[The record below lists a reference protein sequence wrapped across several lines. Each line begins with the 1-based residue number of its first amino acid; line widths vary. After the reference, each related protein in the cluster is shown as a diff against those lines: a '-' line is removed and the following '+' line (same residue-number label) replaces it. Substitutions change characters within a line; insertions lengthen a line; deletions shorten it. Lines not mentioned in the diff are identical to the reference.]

1 MTLAWIPLL
10 LSFSSALYKLWVKSA
25 MAAALPKL
33 PNSSG
38 YGELNNN
45 IHSKDNREQNKHQF
59 HQVGRW
65 QDSMSFQVHANMPPH
80 VCIIPV
86 SDHFRKT
93 QKLKTAT
100 FDLIEPPVKTL
111 QDSTSPTFTG
121 KTHNTIYHS
130 NATLLGS
137 FFWASNPVDMHRTC
151 QAPGEV
157 PLLFRAAHFLHASD
171 SNKHSE
177 IWDEQKTPVICGRGE
192 VTSGKPELDF
202 LRIKGK
208 WMQPPSITYVL
219 PPWMLNLHMWWGKLR
234 APKKSRRIYK

>member
-1 MTLAWIPLL
+1 
-10 LSFSSALYKLWVKSA
+10 

-86 SDHFRKT
+86 SDHFRTT

-100 FDLIEPPVKTL
+100 FDRTPSENFTRLKLPN
-111 QDSTSPTFTG
+111 FTG
-121 KTHNTIYHS
+121 TTYNKLYHS

-137 FFWASNPVDMHRTC
+137 F
-151 QAPGEV
+151 
-157 PLLFRAAHFLHASD
+157 L
-171 SNKHSE
+171 
-177 IWDEQKTPVICGRGE
+177 
-192 VTSGKPELDF
+192 
-202 LRIKGK
+202 
-208 WMQPPSITYVL
+208 
-219 PPWMLNLHMWWGKLR
+219 
-234 APKKSRRIYK
+234 